1 MTKRNCKPGD
11 LALIVDAYNPENI
24 GTILKVIK
32 PHWNQR
38 ALTIEAGDFLWTA
51 EAPRQMTYARS
62 NGKLYF
68 RKKGPVPDSLLR
80 PIRGNPLGA
89 DLATGVKKFVEETAT

>member
-11 LALIVDAYNPENI
+11 LAVIVDAYNPENI

-38 ALTIEAGDFLWTA
+38 ALSKEPEDFLWTA
-51 EAPRQMTYARS
+51 EAPRQMTYARN
-62 NGKLYF
+62 NGKLIF
-68 RKKGPVPDSLLR
+68 RKKGPAPDSLMR

-89 DLATGVKKFVEETAT
+89 DIATGVKKFVEGAST

>member
-11 LALIVDAYNPENI
+11 LAVIVDAYNPENI

-38 ALTIEAGDFLWTA
+38 ALSKEPGDFLWTA
-51 EAPRQMTYARS
+51 EAPRLMTYARKE
-62 NGKLYF
+62 KLFF
-68 RKKGPVPDSLLR
+68 RKRGPVPDSLLR

-89 DLATGVKKFVEETAT
+89 DIATGVKKFVEEGTA